1 MSERRKYFFLQFQE
15 PKVAHEGE
23 KTHFMLL
30 EKKKNLTFHLV
41 KKREVAFLEQPPHT
55 HHEWTSPQQM
65 KSPKKFPVHVEQRG
79 CQFPWAQF
87 QFSGVGNCR
96 RQSEN

>member
-1 MSERRKYFFLQFQE
+1 MRLIQILNSFINKEIALDIKTFFFNYYKIEDCFISERRKYFFLQFQE

-30 EKKKNLTFHLV
+30 KKKNLTFHLV

-55 HHEWTSPQQM
+55 QHE
-65 KSPKKFPVHVEQRG
+65 
-79 CQFPWAQF
+79 
-87 QFSGVGNCR
+87 
-96 RQSEN
+96 